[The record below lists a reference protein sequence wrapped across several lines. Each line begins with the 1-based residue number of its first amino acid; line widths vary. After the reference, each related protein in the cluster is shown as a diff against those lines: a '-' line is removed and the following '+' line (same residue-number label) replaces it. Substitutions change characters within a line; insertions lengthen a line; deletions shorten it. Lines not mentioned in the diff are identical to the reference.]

1 MLNHSSEAG
10 SLREVV
16 ASPDSVGRVGYAV
29 TPYSSTA
36 RVAWRGSHG
45 ACRFARLWRPAQAE
59 STNSKI
65 VVMGNTKSS
74 LPVLLS
80 ADDHPAVAAAAAA
93 HTTA

>member
-10 SLREVV
+10 SLRE
-16 ASPDSVGRVGYAV
+16 SGHAV
-29 TPYSSTA
+29 TPYSRTA

-45 ACRFARLWRPAQAE
+45 ACRIARLWRPAQAE

-80 ADDHPAVAAAAAA
+80 ADDHPVAAAPAAA